1 VVGKTKVV
9 NTYGYNILE
18 IQNSQHAEP
27 TGGHSTPNR

>member
-18 IQNSQHAEP
+18 IENSHHAEP
-27 TGGHSTPNR
+27 AGTHSTSGR